1 MKIKISLDISDFN
14 TKNYL
19 FKTINNIQIGIFK
32 INNNEFKVYEMTCPH
47 MGGDLCKGKVSNKS
61 IQCSWH
67 GYIYSLESS
76 LLLENPNIEGT
87 RNARISSEYYEH
99 SECLNN
105 NLKLKN
111 IRFEIDK
118 NIITIDI

>member
-1 MKIKISLDISDFN
+1 
-14 TKNYL
+14 
-19 FKTINNIQIGIFK
+19 
-32 INNNEFKVYEMTCPH
+32 MTCPH

-67 GYIYSLESS
+67 GYIYSLEKS

>member
-1 MKIKISLDISDFN
+1 MTLIL
-14 TKNYL
+14 NYL

-76 LLLENPNIEGT
+76 LLLENPNIIKKKVSIM
-87 RNARISSEYYEH
+87 NILNV
-99 SECLNN
+99 LNN

-111 IRFEIDK
+111 IMKLIR
-118 NIITIDI
+118 T